1 MRPRAIVLGLPLL
14 LGCADYSRCLD
25 ASEGPSARA
34 ENGHTYQVI
43 VAQGVTWD
51 EARDLAEQ
59 RGGYLATITSAVEDE
74 VVFDLIEQG
83 LGCRSDC
90 PFGGCAWNGGFQA
103 PDGPEPTEGW
113 SWVTGE
119 PFSGYQAWADVEP
132 NDSGGGEDVLEMCL
146 SGGGTSG
153 SETRYWNDV
162 RATDPQGYVV
172 EWDARVARCTPQ

>member
-1 MRPRAIVLGLPLL
+1 MRPLAVVMGLPLL

-25 ASEGPSARA
+25 ASEGPSATRA
-34 ENGHTYQVI
+34 GNTYQFI

-59 RGGYLATITSAVEDE
+59 RGGYLATITSADE
-74 VVFDLIEQG
+74 NEFVFDLIEQACG
-83 LGCRSDC
+83 SDC
-90 PFGGCAWNGGFQA
+90 PSGGCAWNGGFQSPA
-103 PDGPEPTEGW
+103 SPEPTGGW

-119 PFSGYQAWADVEP
+119 PFSAYQAWADVEP

-153 SETRYWNDV
+153 SETRFWNDI
-162 RATDPQGYVV
+162 RATDPHERGYVV
-172 EWDARVARCTPQ
+172 EWDARMARCTPP